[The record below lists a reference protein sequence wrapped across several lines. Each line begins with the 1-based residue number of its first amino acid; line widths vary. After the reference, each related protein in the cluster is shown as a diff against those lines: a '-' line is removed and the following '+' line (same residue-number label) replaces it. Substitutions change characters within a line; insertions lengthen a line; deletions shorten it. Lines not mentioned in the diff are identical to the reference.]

1 MSTKNKSNYE
11 NTYWSSDDFDTYWFP
26 YQDIYRIEDKDSI
39 SNFYQPTLLHIVDTD
54 EENKKLIKVAYIG
67 HNTATEEN
75 TLKYIYNILATKS
88 DSGVVLS
95 NSTQYF
101 TKDWKK
107 IEKGSLSYVISPNK
121 EFNEQEAEK
130 QIKDIEKISAFFNTE
145 PLPITY
151 YSCTNLKELFQIKGF
166 DYNPIMYREGGGG
179 LSARQNIVFSANSSE
194 FYTHEIMHLYIIAFY
209 YSRAQLFNEGM
220 ATYFGG
226 SRKYSYTWHK
236 KNLKTYLAENPEIDL
251 SLHLEPFERF
261 FAGETSIPY
270 MIGALI
276 CERTFR
282 LYGKEKLLALLEKG
296 EMWDL
301 LNDVGLTKENLNTE
315 LRKELLLPPTL
326 AIANSD

>member
-1 MSTKNKSNYE
+1 MTISPTVDQEAQINQEIIKTLRGFLSTKNKSNYE

-54 EENKKLIKVAYIG
+54 KENKKLIKVAYIG
-67 HNTATEEN
+67 HNTVTEEN

-130 QIKDIEKISAFFNTE
+130 QIKDIEKISDFFNTE

-236 KNLKTYLAENPEIDL
+236 KKLKN
-251 SLHLEPFERF
+251 
-261 FAGETSIPY
+261 IPY
-270 MIGALI
+270 
-276 CERTFR
+276 
-282 LYGKEKLLALLEKG
+282 KK
-296 EMWDL
+296 
-301 LNDVGLTKENLNTE
+301 
-315 LRKELLLPPTL
+315 P
-326 AIANSD
+326 